1 MNNLRSTL
9 ALLVALSGSC
19 CPAWGLG
26 IDTPTEQA
34 AGTAPVGGEK
44 WTAVIDGKEVPAPAI
59 PMGDDATVR
68 AILDEG
74 KNRNQ
79 VMAHLTYLSK
89 EIGPRLTGSANAEA
103 ANRWCEE
110 QYRAWGLANPRI
122 EQWGEVA
129 TRFDRG
135 PSAAK
140 VLLRRE
146 KKDDDGE
153 VTSVEYEPLRDIQFT
168 TLAWTKGTDG
178 PRRGPVIKQPAT
190 EEEFE
195 AMKGDLEGAWI
206 LIKARPPAGQRGF
219 RSGLQDQFK
228 RRMETRKKAAAGES
242 LDGLSLL
249 DRLALEPVAGF
260 ISTGRDERIWT
271 GGAPDWRARP
281 LEEVPDDVHAIVR
294 LSDYDF
300 INSRISDKEPI
311 EVEIDA
317 NNVLTPGPIPTYN
330 TIAEIVG
337 TEFPDEV
344 IIISA
349 HLDSWDGPG
358 SEGSTDNG
366 TGSSVTLEA
375 ARILAAVNAKPKR
388 TIRFVNWTGEEQ
400 GLLGSEAYV
409 ESIKDHWPNISACF
423 VDDGG
428 TNYQGGLGAAD
439 FMVEFLAA
447 ATAPINNQFYSE
459 TDKKW
464 LNVNIRHSGKKIET
478 HGSSDHAS
486 FNAVGIPG
494 FFWDET
500 GRADYGYG
508 WHTQHD
514 TLELA
519 IPEYLIQSAT
529 NSALVAYRLACAPS
543 LLPREGE
550 LMDKEPVT
558 DDAVEDAPADAP
570 KTNSGN

>member
-1 MNNLRSTL
+1 
-9 ALLVALSGSC
+9 
-19 CPAWGLG
+19 
-26 IDTPTEQA
+26 
-34 AGTAPVGGEK
+34 
-44 WTAVIDGKEVPAPAI
+44 
-59 PMGDDATVR
+59 
-68 AILDEG
+68 
-74 KNRNQ
+74 
-79 VMAHLTYLSK
+79 
-89 EIGPRLTGSANAEA
+89 
-103 ANRWCEE
+103 
-110 QYRAWGLANPRI
+110 
-122 EQWGEVA
+122 
-129 TRFDRG
+129 
-135 PSAAK
+135 
-140 VLLRRE
+140 
-146 KKDDDGE
+146 
-153 VTSVEYEPLRDIQFT
+153 
-168 TLAWTKGTDG
+168 
-178 PRRGPVIKQPAT
+178 
-190 EEEFE
+190 
-195 AMKGDLEGAWI
+195 
-206 LIKARPPAGQRGF
+206 
-219 RSGLQDQFK
+219 
-228 RRMETRKKAAAGES
+228 
-242 LDGLSLL
+242 
-249 DRLALEPVAGF
+249 
-260 ISTGRDERIWT
+260 
-271 GGAPDWRARP
+271 
-281 LEEVPDDVHAIVR
+281 
-294 LSDYDF
+294 
-300 INSRISDKEPI
+300 
-311 EVEIDA
+311 
-317 NNVLTPGPIPTYN
+317 
-330 TIAEIVG
+330 VG

-375 ARILAAVNAKPKR
+375 ARILAAVGAKPKR

-409 ESIKDHWPNISACF
+409 ERIKDHWPNISACF

-519 IPEYLIQSAT
+519 IPEYLMQSAT

>member
-1 MNNLRSTL
+1 MKNFSAAFVLM
-9 ALLVALSGSC
+9 AL
-19 CPAWGLG
+19 
-26 IDTPTEQA
+26 
-34 AGTAPVGGEK
+34 AGTACLAGEPGISAEASGEGEA

-59 PMGDDATVR
+59 PMGSDATVR

-79 VMAHLTYLSK
+79 VMNHLTHLTK
-89 EIGPRLTGSANAEA
+89 EIGARLTGSENAEE

-110 QYRAWGLANPRI
+110 QYKAWGLANARI
-122 EQWGEVA
+122 EQWGEVT

-135 PSAAK
+135 PSSAK

-153 VTSVEYEPLRDIQFT
+153 VTSVEFEPVRDIEFT
-168 TLAWTKGTDG
+168 TLAWTRGTDG
-178 PRRGPVIKQPAT
+178 PRRGPVLKQPQT
-190 EEEFE
+190 EEELE
-195 AMKGDLEGAWI
+195 AMRGDLEGAWI
-206 LIKARPPAGQRGF
+206 LIKARPPTGQRGF

-228 RRMETRKKAAAGES
+228 RRMETRKKAADGES

-260 ISTGRDERIWT
+260 LSTGREERIWT
-271 GGAPDWRARP
+271 GGAPEWRKRA
-281 LEEVPDDVHAIVR
+281 LEDIPEDVHAVIR
-294 LSDYDF
+294 MSDYDY
-300 INSRISDKEPI
+300 INSRLTDKEPI
-311 EVEIDA
+311 EVEINA
-317 NNVLTPGPIPTYN
+317 NNILTPGPTPTYN

-337 TEFPDEV
+337 SEFPDEV

-358 SEGSTDNG
+358 SEGCTDNG
-366 TGSSVTLEA
+366 TGSAVTLEA
-375 ARILAAVNAKPKR
+375 ARILAAVGAKPKR

-400 GLLGSEAYV
+400 GLLGSRAYV
-409 ESIKDHWPNISACF
+409 ENIKEHWPNISACF

-439 FMVEFLAA
+439 YMVEFLAA

-464 LNVNIRHSGKKIET
+464 LNVDVRHSGAKIET
-478 HGSSDHAS
+478 HGSSDHAA

-494 FFWDET
+494 FFWDEI

-508 WHTQHD
+508 WHTQND
-514 TLELA
+514 TLDLA
-519 IPEYLIQSAT
+519 IPEYLMQSAT
-529 NSALVAYRLACAPS
+529 NSAMVAYRLACAPS

-550 LMDKEPVT
+550 LRA
-558 DDAVEDAPADAP
+558 DDGDEAETQ
-570 KTNSGN
+570 K